1 MDPKRITAVIV
12 AAILGVIL
20 LVTVVAPIV
29 SDGQTTTG
37 DPITKSNQVYTG
49 YYVEPDA
56 EYELTLNASG
66 WAANDVVLTNQ
77 NYRQLIFADTFV
89 LQVNTNADATSF
101 GYIMADDLTAPRYL
115 YVADDA
121 EYTVTFN
128 DNTMTVIKTGT
139 ATPFYTKTY
148 NWAFAACGSEEPN
161 AWGTITRVGTNDA
174 YILNDSQFYLSGYY
188 YTGENDTFYSYHM
201 GQMNSGTYE
210 GSVTFE
216 KEIVSGTTDI
226 YNITELDV
234 AIGEESFNP
243 YLILVPLSVT
253 GHATSGSLYS
263 MLGVIPI
270 VVAIG
275 IVLGVVSMAIVNR
288 YD

>member
-37 DPITKSNQVYTG
+37 DPITKSNRIYTG
-49 YYVEPDA
+49 YYVEPNA

-66 WAANDVVLTNQ
+66 WTANDVVLTNQ
-77 NYRQLIFADTFV
+77 NYRQLVFADTFV
-89 LQVNTNADATSF
+89 LQVNTNTDTTSF
-101 GYIMADDLTAPRYL
+101 GYIMDDTLSNPKYL
-115 YVADDA
+115 YIADSA
-121 EYTVTFN
+121 EYVVTFN
-128 DNTMTVIKTGT
+128 NNTVTITKTGT
-139 ATPFYTKTY
+139 TEAFYTKEY
-148 NWAFAACGSEEPN
+148 GWAFAACGAEVDN

-188 YTGENDTFYSYHM
+188 YTGENDTFYSYHL
-201 GQMNSGTYE
+201 GQMESGAYE

-226 YNITELDV
+226 YNITELNV

-263 MLGVIPI
+263 MLGIIPI